1 METELAELEKKWESL
16 VEKFDSLAR
25 VHLYRIVIAKAEK
38 ILAGLDHIFS
48 IVVREKKR
56 VNIDCLNFPL
66 VYQN

>member
-48 IVVREKKR
+48 IVVCIKLFVMTKLAKKR
-56 VNIDCLNFPL
+56 HLKK
-66 VYQN
+66 